1 MTAQSKR
8 CLVTGGCGFIGSHL
22 VQALVAHGY
31 EVVVIDRNCHAGTY
45 PGPCPD
51 ASYLYGEVCQL
62 LAAGDLLHG
71 VDLVFHLAWAY
82 FPDMAN
88 AQPADDIHCNLAS
101 TVHLLESCV
110 KHGVRRIIF
119 TSSGGAVY
127 GPAEMLPVSE
137 NHPLRPISAYGITKL
152 AAEKYVHL
160 FHHLYGLEYVILRP
174 SLPYGPGQ
182 SPFGRQ
188 GAIAIFLGNIL
199 RGLPIALRGDGDTMI
214 RDFFYVSDFTRACLL
229 GAASDCRAGVF
240 NIAGEP
246 VTLNQL
252 VARIADVVGPEF
264 PVIIER
270 TPPRVFDV
278 SRLSLDI
285 SQAQHVLGW
294 QPQVPLD
301 EGLART
307 WQWMRSSYLAM
318 PALPLLVSQSSTRPG
333 NHRNNHRHAGAANG
347 HGRFASVIWDPAATP
362 TPDHAPP

>member
-1 MTAQSKR
+1 MAAQSKR

-22 VQALVAHGY
+22 VQALMAYGY
-31 EVVVIDRNCHAGTY
+31 EVTVIDRNCNAGTY
-45 PGPCPD
+45 PGPC
-51 ASYLYGEVCQL
+51 AGVTYVYGEVCQL
-62 LAAGDLLHG
+62 LESGDLLRD
-71 VDLVFHLAWAY
+71 VDCVFHLAWAY

-110 KHGVRRIIF
+110 KHGVRRIVF

-127 GPAEMLPVSE
+127 GPAETLPVNES
-137 NHPLRPISAYGITKL
+137 HPLRPISAYGITKL

-199 RGLPIALRGDGDTMI
+199 RGLPIALRGDGDAMI

-229 GAASDCRAGVF
+229 GAESDCCAGVF
-240 NIAGEP
+240 NIAGAP

-252 VARIADVVGPEF
+252 VTLMADIVGPEF

-278 SRLSLDI
+278 SRLALDI
-285 SQAQHVLGW
+285 SHAQHVLGW
-294 QPQVPLD
+294 RPQVPLD

-318 PALPLLVSQSSTRPG
+318 PPLPIMVPATNTRSG
-333 NHRNNHRHAGAANG
+333 TQRHNHRHAVGTNG
-347 HGRFASVIWDPAATP
+347 HGHRASAIWEPASGTMPDLTTP
-362 TPDHAPP
+362 